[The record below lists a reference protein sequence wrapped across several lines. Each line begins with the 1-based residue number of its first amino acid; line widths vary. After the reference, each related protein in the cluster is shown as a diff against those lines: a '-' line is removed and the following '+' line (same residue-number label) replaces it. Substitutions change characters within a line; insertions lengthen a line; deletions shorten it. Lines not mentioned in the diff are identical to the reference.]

1 MLMLTNQSIV
11 LSKSNRNRDRL
22 AIVSSMLSCARGGVI
37 KTKLM
42 YDVGLSWAQLENYLP
57 GLVKSGLL
65 EITED
70 HGKRLYRIT
79 KKGWIF
85 LDAYSVLISLLD
97 LQNQVDAR
105 LVLSHEGKEC
115 NERYKHCKDASSN

>member
-1 MLMLTNQSIV
+1 
-11 LSKSNRNRDRL
+11 
-22 AIVSSMLSCARGGVI
+22 
-37 KTKLM
+37 M

-57 GLVKSGLL
+57 GLVRSGLL

-85 LDAYSVLISLLD
+85 PDAYSVLISLLD
-97 LQNQVDAR
+97 LQNQVGTRAR
-105 LVLSHEGKEC
+105 SWSNDQSRVLLPHGDNVFFGGNKVFSAAIIATSTATLTPSENLLKAIFIKSG
-115 NERYKHCKDASSN
+115 

>member
-1 MLMLTNQSIV
+1 
-11 LSKSNRNRDRL
+11 
-22 AIVSSMLSCARGGVI
+22 MLSCARGGVI

-57 GLVKSGLL
+57 GLVRSGLL

-79 KKGWIF
+79 KKDGF
-85 LDAYSVLISLLD
+85 SLTLIVS
-97 LQNQVDAR
+97 
-105 LVLSHEGKEC
+105 
-115 NERYKHCKDASSN
+115 

>member
-1 MLMLTNQSIV
+1 
-11 LSKSNRNRDRL
+11 
-22 AIVSSMLSCARGGVI
+22 
-37 KTKLM
+37 M

-57 GLVKSGLL
+57 DLVRSELL

-85 LDAYSVLISLLD
+85 LDTYSVLISLLD
-97 LQNQVDAR
+97 LQNQVGAR
-105 LVLSHEGKEC
+105 LVLSHEGKER
-115 NERYKHCKDASSN
+115 NEHCKHRKDANSNTGDPSNLVARATQQIDQVI